1 MSTFSGLNSAL
12 SGMQAQRRGLDVT
25 GQNIANANTDG
36 YSRQRL
42 NLQAVGG
49 TVMPAIYSV
58 DNGSAGGVAVHDVT
72 RVQDL
77 FLEAQGR
84 AEHAQNAYLGDQK
97 QTYNTIEKAFGEPS
111 DTGIQSQFSEYWS
124 SLHDLANN
132 PGDLATRTQVLDRGI
147 ELTTGIRTAY
157 DSVNSYWTTTRAQ
170 LDTAATDVNSTADA
184 VAQFNQAVLRATA
197 SGMPA
202 NELADQRDLA
212 VQKLSEL
219 TGATAV
225 NQADGTISV
234 YLGGSNL
241 VNGATARHVQ
251 STGAGLMSNVGTTP
265 AGLQWADN
273 STPVALAG
281 GSIGSQVYTL
291 NTVLP
296 GAVASL
302 DAVANNLATTVNAQH
317 QAGYDRNGNP
327 GQPMFTGTTA
337 ATIAVAI
344 TDPTQ
349 VAASGVATVP
359 PATGG
364 NLDGSNADALANIAS
379 LSTGPDVSYRKM
391 ITDLGVASEA
401 ATRKAD
407 IQTTVPSDI
416 DSARTAQ
423 SGVSLDE
430 EMTNMIQYQRAYEAA
445 GRVLTTIDSTLDT
458 LINHTGRG

>member
-1 MSTFSGLNSAL
+1 
-12 SGMQAQRRGLDVT
+12 
-25 GQNIANANTDG
+25 
-36 YSRQRL
+36 
-42 NLQAVGG
+42 
-49 TVMPAIYSV
+49 
-58 DNGSAGGVAVHDVT
+58 
-72 RVQDL
+72 
-77 FLEAQGR
+77 
-84 AEHAQNAYLGDQK
+84 
-97 QTYNTIEKAFGEPS
+97 
-111 DTGIQSQFSEYWS
+111 
-124 SLHDLANN
+124 
-132 PGDLATRTQVLDRGI
+132 
-147 ELTTGIRTAY
+147 
-157 DSVNSYWTTTRAQ
+157 
-170 LDTAATDVNSTADA
+170 
-184 VAQFNQAVLRATA
+184 
-197 SGMPA
+197 
-202 NELADQRDLA
+202 
-212 VQKLSEL
+212 
-219 TGATAV
+219 V

-407 IQTTVPSDI
+407 IQTTVTSDI